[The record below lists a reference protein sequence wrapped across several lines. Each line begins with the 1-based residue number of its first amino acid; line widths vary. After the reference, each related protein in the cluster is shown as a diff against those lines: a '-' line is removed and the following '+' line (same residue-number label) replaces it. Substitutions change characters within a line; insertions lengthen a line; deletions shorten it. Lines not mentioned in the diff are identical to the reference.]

1 MGRIRNI
8 CNCVAG
14 LLAIDLFCV
23 VAIIVAAAIIVFS
36 LLWVLP
42 IVAAVLWAWW
52 WIFAELLIV
61 WLYIKVWKARQ
72 LEELTIGDNENE

>member
-61 WLYIKVWKARQ
+61 WVYIKVWKARQ
-72 LEELTIGDNENE
+72 LEELTIGDNGNE

>member
-1 MGRIRNI
+1 MGNIRKI

-61 WLYIKVWKARQ
+61 WLYIKVWKVRQ
-72 LEELTIGDNENE
+72 LKELTIGDNENE